1 MIKVLFVCL
10 GNICRSPM
18 AEGIFLHLVQ
28 EAGLDD
34 QIEVDSCGTGAWHTG
49 ESADHRMRATAQRHG
64 IHLPSRARQIK
75 GKDFLE
81 FDYIIPMDHSNLR
94 EVKQKL
100 TRHTNPKSEVVLMRH
115 FDDLDQDAEVPD
127 PYYGGPEGFENV
139 YDMLMRSNRNFLHY
153 LVEKHK
159 LKA

>member
-28 EAGLDD
+28 EAGLED

-49 ESADHRMRATAQRHG
+49 EKADHRMRVTAKRHG
-64 IHLPSRARQIK
+64 IHLPSRARQLK
-75 GKDFLE
+75 TSDFSE
-81 FDYIIPMDHSNLR
+81 FDYILPMDHSNLR
-94 EVKQKL
+94 EVNRQL
-100 TRHTNPKSEVVLMRH
+100 GLVDNPKSAVFLMRH
-115 FDDLDQDAEVPD
+115 FDELDQDAEVPD
-127 PYYGGPEGFENV
+127 PYYGGPEGFEHV
-139 YDMLMRSNRNFLHY
+139 YEMLMRSNRNFLTY

-159 LKA
+159 LKQ